1 VNRLLSVA
9 FVRLGFVI
17 FPWLLR
23 QVLWAVAFK
32 RPNQTLYPTG
42 EHFMSTPIFLHR
54 VMFGLLAAAMLG
66 RLIQAQEARPDFK
79 AAVAELKKYDCY
91 EISTGTVTPATK
103 HLSFGCHSK
112 LPDAAFA
119 HLATFPDLESLD
131 FISDKVSDACLA
143 QLRNL
148 PKLRSLD
155 INSATITDKGLDS
168 LKELPKLEELTLM
181 RTQVTAQGLAK
192 VQALKGLKTFHLMR
206 LNTTP
211 ALIEQLKRFKHLDHL
226 YIGQT
231 EFTAEQRLELT
242 KALPNPSIN
251 EN

>member
-32 RPNQTLYPTG
+32 PPNQTLYPTG
-42 EHFMSTPIFLHR
+42 EHSMSTPTFMHR
-54 VMFGLLAAAMLG
+54 VLFGLLTAAGWAG
-66 RLIQAQEARPDFK
+66 LIQAQGPGRDFK

-112 LPDAAFA
+112 LPDAAFP
-119 HLATFPDLESLD
+119 HLAAFPNLESLD
-131 FISDKVSDACLA
+131 FISNKVTDACLV

-148 PKLRSLD
+148 PKLRSLE

-192 VQALKGLKTFHLMR
+192 VQALKGLKTLHLMR
-206 LNTTP
+206 LKTTP

-226 YIGQT
+226 DIGQT

-242 KALPNPSIN
+242 KALPNLSID